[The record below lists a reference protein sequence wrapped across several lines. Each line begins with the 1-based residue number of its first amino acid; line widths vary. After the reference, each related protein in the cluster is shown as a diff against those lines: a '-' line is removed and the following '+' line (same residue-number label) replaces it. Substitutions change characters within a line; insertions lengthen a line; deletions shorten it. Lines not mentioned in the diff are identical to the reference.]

1 MRRSPVLFTA
11 LAAGLAVLAGGC
23 SRADHAATLR
33 ATLAKISLPPGFHIA
48 LYGLAPNARGLALSP
63 DGKTLIVG
71 SSGDKVYR
79 VALGPDRAESV
90 EPFAPGRKFTL
101 PNGPCFAPD
110 GTLFL
115 ATFDR
120 ILRFAPRP
128 GGGWDEANPQ
138 TIVAPG
144 ALIPA
149 DEKKQGHGMRVCRIG
164 PDGKLYVAVGQ
175 PTNVP
180 TKAEQ
185 KVFVQW
191 GMGGIVRFDQDG
203 GNREIFADGIR
214 NSVGL
219 DFEPQTGVLWF
230 TDNQVDGMGDDI
242 PPEELNKAPRP
253 GLNFGF
259 PWYGGGH
266 VRTKLWADETPPPDA
281 VFPEIELTA
290 HAADLGMIFTQGASF
305 PADWRGIFIAQH
317 GSWNRSVPIG
327 ARVMFVPFHDGKPG
341 PAVPFAEGW
350 NKGDGSY
357 SGRPV
362 ALAELPDGSL
372 IVSDDQEG
380 ALYRIF
386 YDGK

>member
-1 MRRSPVLFTA
+1 MRRVL
-11 LAAGLAVLAGGC
+11 LISLAVVAAFALLPTK
-23 SRADHAATLR
+23 RAHSGHSDDLR
-33 ATLAKISLPPGFHIA
+33 ATLARIQLPPGFHIA
-48 LYGLAPNARGLALSP
+48 LYALAPNARSLALSP
-63 DGKTLIVG
+63 DGATLIVG
-71 SSGDKVYR
+71 TS
-79 VALGPDRAESV
+79 ADRAYKVTTGRDEAAKV
-90 EPFAPGRKFTL
+90 EPFAPGQKFDA

-110 GTLFL
+110 GSVFI
-115 ATFDR
+115 AAFDR

-128 GGGWDEANPQ
+128 GGGWDEGEPQ
-138 TIVAPG
+138 MIVPPG

-149 DEKKQGHGMRVCRIG
+149 TEKSHVHGLRVCRVG
-164 PDGKLYVAVGQ
+164 PDGKLYVALGQ

-180 TKAEQ
+180 AKAQQEIFA
-185 KVFVQW
+185 KW
-191 GMGGIVRFDQDG
+191 GMGGIVRMDPDG
-203 GNREIFADGIR
+203 ANREIFASGIR
-214 NSVGL
+214 NSVGM
-219 DFEPQTGVLWF
+219 DFEPGTGVLWF

-259 PWYGGGH
+259 PYYGGGH
-266 VRTKLWADETPPPDA
+266 VRTPQYANETPPADV
-281 VFPEIELTA
+281 VFPELELNA
-290 HAADLGMIFTQGASF
+290 HAADLGVIFSRQTAF
-305 PADWRGIFIAQH
+305 PEQWRGIFIAQH

-341 PAVPFAEGW
+341 KAIPFAEGW
-350 NKGDGSY
+350 NRGDGGY